1 MKAAARVICI
11 FVDCDWGAKNTDLS
25 GKYGVR
31 GYPTCVFTDSEGKE
45 LAKLAK
51 RDAASV
57 LAQINEIADKH
68 TKGPAYVASLEEAVA
83 KAKEDRKPILYLFT
97 TAKDDSKKL
106 EEAFADDSL
115 KDVLEKFVMARR
127 EIKKDDADAKLFRVA
142 TSTQP
147 VVFIVDAE
155 AEKPEEK
162 PLKKWTGK
170 KTVKDLKKDLE
181 AFLKSLEEKK

>member
-1 MKAAARVICI
+1 
-11 FVDCDWGAKNTDLS
+11 VDCDWGAKNTDLS

-57 LAQINEIADKH
+57 IAQMNEIADKH
-68 TKGPAYVASLEEAVA
+68 TKGPAYLASLDEAVA
-83 KAKEDRKPILYLFT
+83 KAKEDKKPVLYLFT

-106 EEAFADDSL
+106 EEAFVDESL
-115 KDVLEKFVMARR
+115 KDILEKFVMARR
-127 EIKKDDADAKLFRVA
+127 EIKKDDEDAKRFKVA
-142 TSTQP
+142 SSTQP
-147 VVFIVDAE
+147 VIFILDAE
-155 AEKPEEK
+155 IEKPEEK

-170 KTVKDLKKDLE
+170 KTAKELKKDLE
-181 AFLKSLEEKK
+181 AFLKSLEEK